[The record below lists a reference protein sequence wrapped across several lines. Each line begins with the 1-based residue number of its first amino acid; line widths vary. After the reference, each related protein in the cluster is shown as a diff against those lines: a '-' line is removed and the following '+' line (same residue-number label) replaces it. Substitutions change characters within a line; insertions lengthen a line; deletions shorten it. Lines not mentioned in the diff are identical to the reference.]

1 MAERK
6 FDRSPNSTDDEDE
19 FDVSELEQQL
29 EDGMKKLHIQE
40 KEALP
45 DEIQWTEERLKSYQ
59 EDEQILQ
66 KLKDLKLLDEEI
78 TELKNNQSTDQDNN
92 IRIIDSLEQKLLDG
106 MAKLDVQ
113 DKNILPKE
121 IQQTENRM
129 KNYPEDDENLKKLK
143 ELKLLDEKVTKLKT
157 NQSVTSKIE
166 MRISNRYI
174 GICFFLI

>member
-6 FDRSPNSTDDEDE
+6 FDRSPNSTDDKDE
-19 FDVSELEQQL
+19 VDVSELEQQL

-45 DEIQWTEERLKSYQ
+45 DEIQWTEERIKSYR

-66 KLKDLKLLDEEI
+66 QLKVLKLLDEEI
-78 TELKNNQSTDQDNN
+78 IELKTNQSMDQDNN
-92 IRIIDSLEQKLLDG
+92 IGTIDSLEQNLLDE
-106 MAKLDVQ
+106 MAKLHVQ

-121 IQQTENRM
+121 IRQTENRL
-129 KNYPEDDENLKKLK
+129 KNYPEDNENLEQLK
-143 ELKLLDEKVTKLKT
+143 ELKHLDEKVTKLKT
-157 NQSVTSKIE
+157 NQTVTSKIE

-174 GICFFLI
+174 EVCFFFI

>member
-92 IRIIDSLEQKLLDG
+92 IRIIDSLEQEY
-106 MAKLDVQ
+106 
-113 DKNILPKE
+113 I
-121 IQQTENRM
+121 
-129 KNYPEDDENLKKLK
+129 
-143 ELKLLDEKVTKLKT
+143 TKRNST
-157 NQSVTSKIE
+157 D
-166 MRISNRYI
+166 
-174 GICFFLI
+174 